1 MTTGYKETWRLGTF
15 HYLDCSEDSVISIY
29 KKLIRF
35 HFNCSDVP
43 YASIK
48 IKLIKSRK
56 YSSKLKSIDA

>member
-1 MTTGYKETWRLGTF
+1 MGHKETWRLGTF
-15 HYLDCSEDSVISIY
+15 HYLDCSEDSMISIY
-29 KKLIRF
+29 KKTNQSSLFKCFDI
-35 HFNCSDVP
+35 P